1 MTDCELN
8 DSIEQGPPTRS
19 GGTLES
25 DDIHTS
31 IDAGVDIRTPD
42 ARRVDDVRP
51 IMSNVSRYAPMNS
64 VEQNVLDE
72 YEGHR
77 KKLIPDAPLSN
88 DDRYLQKLRGIERL
102 QPQAIER
109 RPTVYDDGMKSVY
122 EPGIHTA
129 LDDSNP
135 DQMIGR
141 RLYHGL
147 KRTEWDRP
155 PSGLVLRKACGPRR
169 FMPSAGERCP
179 TDILVDV
186 FETTRITMVRWCAP
200 RTSVRSPPQVPRS

>member
-42 ARRVDDVRP
+42 ARRVDDVRT

-77 KKLIPDAPLSN
+77 KKLIPDASLSN
-88 DDRYLQKLRGIERL
+88 DGRYLQKLSGIDRL
-102 QPQAIER
+102 S
-109 RPTVYDDGMKSVY
+109 TSG
-122 EPGIHTA
+122 H
-129 LDDSNP
+129 
-135 DQMIGR
+135 
-141 RLYHGL
+141 
-147 KRTEWDRP
+147 RTTTN
-155 PSGLVLRKACGPRR
+155 
-169 FMPSAGERCP
+169 GE
-179 TDILVDV
+179 
-186 FETTRITMVRWCAP
+186 
-200 RTSVRSPPQVPRS
+200 